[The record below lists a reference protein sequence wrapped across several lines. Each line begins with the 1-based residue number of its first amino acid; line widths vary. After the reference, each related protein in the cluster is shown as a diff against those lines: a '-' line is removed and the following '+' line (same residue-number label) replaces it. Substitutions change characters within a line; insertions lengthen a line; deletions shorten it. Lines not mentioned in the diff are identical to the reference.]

1 MVDNG
6 IMTLIIILVVVSL
19 IAFFCLGY
27 LYARIKINRI
37 IDREVMKRIER
48 DFINNLNI
56 INKNNKN
63 NNIKNVKVRKID
75 VDNLNEFENLLN
87 DLLEHLDNEEENNK
101 KEK

>member
-19 IAFFCLGY
+19 VAFFCLGY

-56 INKNNKN
+56 INKKNKN

-75 VDNLNEFENLLN
+75 VNNLEEFEEMMKSLIEE
-87 DLLEHLDNEEENNK
+87 LENEEKNNK